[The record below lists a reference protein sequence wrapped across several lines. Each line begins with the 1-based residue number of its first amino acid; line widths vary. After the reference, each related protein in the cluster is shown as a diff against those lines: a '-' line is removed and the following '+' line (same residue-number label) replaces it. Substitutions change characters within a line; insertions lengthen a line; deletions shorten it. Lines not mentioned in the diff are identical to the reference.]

1 MIDIYIW
8 MPRTEAWG
16 HAAMYVHSEA
26 TGEQRYISFWPR
38 VIACAGENPISG
50 CAPGANTWQSDCELE
65 GREPDHDCVFNLG
78 RTDQL
83 DEVGIL
89 AGWARIKREQPRY
102 AALRHNCCD
111 VIVGLVRDDGGGRAF
126 QTEFFAPLIP
136 WTPGRLHDLLHNIAI
151 RGRGAWRLVPAGPPA
166 GVGP

>member
-8 MPRTEAWG
+8 PPRTGAWG
-16 HAAMYVHSEA
+16 HSAMYVHSEA
-26 TGEQRYISFWPR
+26 TGERRYISFWPR
-38 VIACAGENPISG
+38 AIACAGENPISG
-50 CAPGANTWQSDCELE
+50 CAPGANTWQSDCEPE
-65 GREPDHDCVFNLG
+65 GHEPNHDFIFNFG
-78 RTDQL
+78 RTDEL

-89 AGWARIKREQPRY
+89 AGWTRIKREQPPY

-111 VIVGLVRDDGGGRAF
+111 VIAGLVRDDGGGRSF

-136 WTPGRLHDLLHNIAI
+136 WTPGRLHDLMRNIAI
-151 RGRGAWRLVPAGPPA
+151 RGRGALRLVPAGPPA